1 MNDKSKTE
9 KMDFGISKEEFQQ
22 MLEEQKRSKPLEDEA
37 LKQFV
42 RKPEESNL
50 SSKKDKIISFV
61 NFILLF
67 SLFCVIFTVS
77 VVSTAKNIPIAI
89 LSMIDIIIL
98 IKDAKKNENENN
110 KKDKWYS
117 KCFIKEFLKGEF

>member
-9 KMDFGISKEEFQQ
+9 KTAFGISKEEFQQ
-22 MLEEQKRSKPLEDEA
+22 MLEEQERSKPLEDEA
-37 LKQFV
+37 LERFV
-42 RKPEESNL
+42 KKPEESNL
-50 SSKKDKIISFV
+50 SSKKDKIISSV

-67 SLFCVIFTVS
+67 FLLFVMFTVS
-77 VVSTAKNIPIAI
+77 VVSTTKNIPIAI
-89 LSMIDIIIL
+89 LSMIGIIIL
-98 IKDAKKNENENN
+98 IKESKRNDEENN

>member
-9 KMDFGISKEEFQQ
+9 KTAFGISKEEFQQ
-22 MLEEQKRSKPLEDEA
+22 MLEEQERSKPLEDEA
-37 LKQFV
+37 LEQFV

-50 SSKKDKIISFV
+50 SIKADKIISSV

-67 SLFCVIFTVS
+67 FLLFVMFTVS
-77 VVSTAKNIPIAI
+77 VVSTTKNIPIAI
-89 LSMIDIIIL
+89 LSMIGIIIL